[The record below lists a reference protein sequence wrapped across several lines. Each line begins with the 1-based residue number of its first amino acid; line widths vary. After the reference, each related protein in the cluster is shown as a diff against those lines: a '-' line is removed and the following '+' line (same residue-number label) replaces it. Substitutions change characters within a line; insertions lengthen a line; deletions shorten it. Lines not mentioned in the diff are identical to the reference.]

1 MHGDEPPSAADV
13 SHLLASL
20 RERALELEDA
30 VATVRRG
37 EREGRGRLRER
48 DGRAAACGG
57 ATRRRQARARFASL
71 ATHGRRRRGRRRPL
85 RPQPPSPPSSS
96 LLQDEAAR
104 LDAWTAEKP
113 ELKAFIGAL
122 VESRALLR
130 RELARLDG
138 GGAPPPPPEPVP
150 GGGAVTGFNVMR

>member
-30 VATVRRG
+30 VATVSEGRARG
-37 EREGRGRLRER
+37 ERGDCASAMAALW
-48 DGRAAACGG
+48 RAAA
-57 ATRRRQARARFASL
+57 RRAAVGQSSLCIARHTQAPAP
-71 ATHGRRRRGRRRPL
+71 RPAA
-85 RPQPPSPPSSS
+85 PPPPPTALPPSSS

-104 LDAWTAEKP
+104 LEAWTAEKP